1 MRTRL
6 SLLAVSA
13 LLLTACGDLS
23 SPPRAAVT
31 SAGTLGTQSA
41 GEASAQDVSSPDELD
56 LSEGVAPLPSIGI
69 DPDVFGTLAPQSA
82 ATAPGHESE
91 GVFLRCRN
99 EMSGAYSRFQ
109 TDPARTGPV
118 NFVEGTAFMPGVR
131 ATGTVFPYLYLGGQP
146 RQGRAADA
154 GIYAVQDGAWIP
166 VINVEGKQKNIARE
180 NGDDGFQYV
189 YRLSGN
195 QSARMRM
202 SIPRDGALR
211 LEISGS
217 WLKFRVTPKGVVLVG
232 ESGLATREIVHE
244 EATGWQAA
252 GGDQVF
258 KVMTTVAFP
267 GRGDFR
273 LLSGSYAFRGSSWS
287 DLSVGRLE
295 GEGGKPWQRP
305 LAPGM
310 LWSSCAQP
318 ADIVTV
324 SPDSALPNVRA
335 SIKLRERAAL
345 GVPSG
350 TTFELAAP
358 VRQTVRS
365 TLEIT
370 NRGVPES
377 LVHYALTPL
386 GREHTVKPESGVLAV
401 GEEYAARLD
410 AVCGSQAGTQ
420 EHATDLLYAV
430 GETYDGSVPSALP
443 GAQRGDLLYRAQ
455 PVTVRLTCTDTP

>member
-6 SLLAVSA
+6 SLLAASA

-23 SPPRAAVT
+23 SPPGAAGHP
-31 SAGTLGTQSA
+31 AGTLGTQSTQEVS
-41 GEASAQDVSSPDELD
+41 GQDMLD

-69 DPDVFGTLAPQSA
+69 DPDVFGSFGAQSTS
-82 ATAPGHESE
+82 TAPGQGSD

-118 NFVEGTAFMPGVR
+118 NFIGGTAFMPDVR
-131 ATGTVFPYLYLGGQP
+131 ATNTVFPYLYLGGQP

-180 NGDDGFQYV
+180 NGADGFQYV
-189 YRLSGN
+189 YRLPGN
-195 QSARMRM
+195 QSASMRM

-211 LEISGS
+211 LEISGV
-217 WLKFRVTPKGVVLVG
+217 WLKYRVTPKGVVLVG
-232 ESGLATREIVHE
+232 ESGYATREIVHE
-244 EATGWQAA
+244 EALGWRAA
-252 GGDQVF
+252 GEDQVF
-258 KVMTTVAFP
+258 KVMTTIAFP

-273 LLSGSYAFRGSSWS
+273 LLSGNYAFRGSSWS
-287 DLSVGRLE
+287 DLVVGRLE
-295 GEGGKPWQRP
+295 GASGTPWRRP

-310 LWSSCAQP
+310 LWSACAQP

-324 SPDSALPNVRA
+324 SPESALPNVRA

-345 GVPSG
+345 SVPSG

-358 VRQTVRS
+358 LRQTVRS
-365 TLEIT
+365 TLEIV
-370 NRGVPES
+370 NQGVPES
-377 LVHYALTPL
+377 FVHYALTPL
-386 GREHTVKPESGVLAV
+386 GREQTVKPESGVLAP
-401 GEEYAARLD
+401 GEGHTSRLD
-410 AVCGSQAGTQ
+410 AVCGSQAGT
-420 EHATDLLYAV
+420 EERATSLLYAV

-455 PVTVRLTCTDTP
+455 PVTVRLTCTETP

>member
-6 SLLAVSA
+6 SLLVASA
-13 LLLTACGDLS
+13 LLLTACGNLS
-23 SPPRAAVT
+23 SPPQATLNSGGA
-31 SAGTLGTQSA
+31 LGTQSMPD
-41 GEASAQDVSSPDELD
+41 ASSQDELD

-69 DPDVFGTLAPQSA
+69 DADVFGPLGTQST
-82 ATAPGHESE
+82 ATPPGQDSE

-109 TDPARTGPV
+109 TDPARTGAV
-118 NFVEGTAFMPGVR
+118 NFIEGTAFMPNVR

-195 QSARMRM
+195 QSAKMRM

-211 LEISGS
+211 LEISGF

-232 ESGLATREIVHE
+232 DSGFATREIVHE
-244 EATGWQAA
+244 EAIGWRAA
-252 GGDQVF
+252 GEDQVF
-258 KVMTTVAFP
+258 KVMTTIAFP

-273 LLSGSYAFRGSSWS
+273 LLSGNYAFRGSSWS
-287 DLSVGRLE
+287 DLVVGRLE
-295 GEGGKPWQRP
+295 GASGKPWGRP

-324 SPDSALPNVRA
+324 TPDSALPNVRA

-345 GVPSG
+345 SVPSG
-350 TTFELAAP
+350 TTFNLTAP

-365 TLEIT
+365 TLEIA

-377 LVHYALTPL
+377 FVHYALTPL

-401 GEEYAARLD
+401 GEGYSSRLD
-410 AVCGSQAGTQ
+410 AVCGSQAGAE
-420 EHATDLLYAV
+420 EHTTNLLYAV

-455 PVTVRLTCTDTP
+455 PVTVRLTCTETP